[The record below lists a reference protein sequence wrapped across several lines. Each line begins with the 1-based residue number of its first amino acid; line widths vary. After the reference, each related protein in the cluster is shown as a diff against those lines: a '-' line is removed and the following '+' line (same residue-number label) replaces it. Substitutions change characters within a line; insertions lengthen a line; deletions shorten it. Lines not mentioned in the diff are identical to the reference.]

1 MMIKRIHWVV
11 SFLAILR
18 RHHQKS
24 SWWTMRKKLWR
35 KLKEKKNGQINKRKF
50 KLKDV
55 SMPVD
60 IKSKVVIKMEVSS
73 SGIVGPW
80 EDINN

>member
-1 MMIKRIHWVV
+1 
-11 SFLAILR
+11 
-18 RHHQKS
+18 
-24 SWWTMRKKLWR
+24 MRKKLWR

-73 SGIVGPW
+73 SGIVGP
-80 EDINN
+80 